1 MDRKFWLETILR
13 WGFGLLL
20 IYASWE
26 KILNPLDFARAV
38 ENYRVVGYS
47 LSLYTAAFLPVL
59 EFLTGL
65 LLLAG
70 VWKDAASLVNLCLM
84 AVFLILVAQAAIRGL
99 DIECGCFGSGQS
111 QAIGPLKLAENI
123 LYALLALLLWKR
135 IEAPRRKRR
144 GIFDL

>member
-1 MDRKFWLETILR
+1 VKTDRKSWIERLLG

-20 IYASWE
+20 IYASWG
-26 KILNPLDFARAV
+26 KIFNPLDFARAV

-47 LSLYTAAFLPVL
+47 LSLYTAAFLPML

-84 AVFLILVAQAAIRGL
+84 AVFLILVAQAAARGL
-99 DIECGCFGSGQS
+99 DIECGCFGSES
-111 QAIGPLKLAENI
+111 QTIGPLKLAENI
-123 LYALLALLLWKR
+123 LYALLAFILWR
-135 IEAPRRKRR
+135 LIRSRPAGYAGR
-144 GIFDL
+144 L